1 MDFKNKVALV
11 TGGSNG
17 IGRAIVRRLASDGYT
32 VINVDIVEPPAG
44 APGHFRRIDLTDRVA
59 ARAALATLARDY
71 AVTRL
76 VNNAGIVRARP
87 VEQVTPEEFEAVV
100 ALNLGGAVLCMQ
112 AVLPAMRAARF
123 GRIVNIS
130 SRAVQGRPNRTVY
143 SMTKGGLLS
152 MTRTWALELAA
163 DGITAN
169 AIGPGPVDTETFRRN
184 NAPATIAGVLAAIP
198 MKRLAVAD
206 DVAQAAAFFLD
217 ARSGYITG
225 QMLHV
230 CGGQTLGVQPA

>member
-1 MDFKNKVALV
+1 MTEATLV

-17 IGRAIVRRLASDGYT
+17 IGHAIVRRLADEGHA
-32 VINVDIVEPPAG
+32 VVNVDIAEPPADSP
-44 APGHFRRIDLTDRVA
+44 AHFRQIDLADKA
-59 ARAALATLARDY
+59 EARAALAKLAGEF
-71 AVTRL
+71 ALTRV

-87 VEQVTPEEFEAVV
+87 VEQVTAEEFDDVV
-100 ALNLGGAVLCMQ
+100 AVNLGGAILATQ
-112 AVLPAMRAARF
+112 AALPAMRAARF

-143 SMTKGGLLS
+143 SMTKGALLA

-184 NAPATIAGVLAAIP
+184 NAPAIIANVLGAIP
-198 MKRLAVAD
+198 MKRLAMAD
-206 DVAQAAAFFLD
+206 DVAQAVSFFLD
-217 ARSGYITG
+217 ARSGFITG

-230 CGGQTLGVQPA
+230 CGGQTLGLQPAA

>member
-1 MDFKNKVALV
+1 MTEAALV

-17 IGRAIVRRLASDGYT
+17 IGRAIVQRLADDGHT

-44 APGHFRRIDLTDRVA
+44 APGHFRRIDLTDKET
-59 ARAALATLARDY
+59 ARAALATLAQEFSI
-71 AVTRL
+71 VRL

-87 VEQVTPEEFEAVV
+87 IEQVTAEEFDAVV
-100 ALNLGGAVLCMQ
+100 ALNLGGAVLCTQ

-143 SMTKGGLLS
+143 SMTKGGLLA
-152 MTRTWALELAA
+152 MTRTWALEFAA

-184 NAPATIAGVLAAIP
+184 NSPAVVVGVLGAIP

-217 ARSGYITG
+217 ARSGFITG

-230 CGGQTLGVQPA
+230 CGGQTLGMQPA

>member
-1 MDFKNKVALV
+1 MTEAALV

-17 IGRAIVRRLASDGYT
+17 IGRAIVQRLADDGHT

-44 APGHFRRIDLTDRVA
+44 APGHFRRVDLTDKET
-59 ARAALATLARDY
+59 AREALAKLAQEF
-71 AVTRL
+71 AIVRL

-87 VEQVTPEEFEAVV
+87 IEQVTAEEFDAVV
-100 ALNLGGAVLCMQ
+100 ALNLGGAVLCAQ

-130 SRAVQGRPNRTVY
+130 SRAVHGRPNRTVY

-184 NAPATIAGVLAAIP
+184 NSPASIAGVLGAIP

-230 CGGQTLGVQPA
+230 CGGQTLGLQPA

>member
-1 MDFKNKVALV
+1 MPEATLV

-17 IGRAIVRRLASDGYT
+17 IGRAIVQRLADEGHT
-32 VINVDIVEPPAG
+32 VINVDIVEPPSG
-44 APGHFRRIDLTDRVA
+44 APGHFRRIDLVQKEA
-59 ARAALATLARDY
+59 ARAALAQLAEEFSI
-71 AVTRL
+71 TRV

-87 VEQVTPEEFEAVV
+87 IEQITPEEFDAVV
-100 ALNLGGAVLCMQ
+100 ALNLGAAILCTQ
-112 AVLPAMRAARF
+112 AALPAMRAAKF

-152 MTRTWALELAA
+152 MTRTWALEFAA

-169 AIGPGPVDTETFRRN
+169 AIGPAPVDTETFRRN
-184 NAPATIAGVLAAIP
+184 NSPATIAGMLEAIP
-198 MKRLAVAD
+198 MKRLAAVD
-206 DVAQAAAFFLD
+206 DVAQAVSFFLD
-217 ARSGYITG
+217 ARSGFITG

>member
-1 MDFKNKVALV
+1 MTEAALV

-17 IGRAIVRRLASDGYT
+17 IGRAIVQRLADDGHT

-44 APGHFRRIDLTDRVA
+44 APGHFRRIDLTDRET
-59 ARAALATLARDY
+59 ARTGLAKLAQEFSI
-71 AVTRL
+71 VRL

-87 VEQVTPEEFEAVV
+87 IEQVTAEEFDAVV
-100 ALNLGGAVLCMQ
+100 ALNLGGAVLCAQ

-143 SMTKGGLLS
+143 AMTKGGLLS

-184 NAPATIAGVLAAIP
+184 NSPAVVAGVLGAIP

-217 ARSGYITG
+217 ARSGFFTG

-230 CGGQTLGVQPA
+230 CGGQTLGLQPA

>member
-1 MDFKNKVALV
+1 MVEATLV

-17 IGRAIVRRLASDGYT
+17 IGRAIVRRLADEGHT
-32 VINVDIVEPPAG
+32 VVNVDIAEPPSDS
-44 APGHFRRIDLTDRVA
+44 PGHFRQVDLADRPA
-59 ARAALATLARDY
+59 ARAALATLAGEF
-71 AVTRL
+71 ALTR
-76 VNNAGIVRARP
+76 VINNAGIVRARP
-87 VEQVTPEEFEAVV
+87 VEQVTAEEFDAVV
-100 ALNLGGAVLCMQ
+100 ALNLGGAILCTQ
-112 AVLPAMRAARF
+112 AALPAMRSARF

-152 MTRTWALELAA
+152 MTRTWALEFAP

-184 NAPATIAGVLAAIP
+184 NSPAIVAGVLQAIP
-198 MKRLAVAD
+198 MGRLAVAE
-206 DVAQAAAFFLD
+206 DVAQAVSFFLD
-217 ARSGYITG
+217 ARSGFITG

-230 CGGQTLGVQPA
+230 CGGQTLGLQPAA

>member
-1 MDFKNKVALV
+1 MTEAALV

-17 IGRAIVRRLASDGYT
+17 IGRAIVQRLADDGHT

-44 APGHFRRIDLTDRVA
+44 APGHFRRIDLTDKEI
-59 ARAALATLARDY
+59 ARAALAKLAQEFSI
-71 AVTRL
+71 VRL

-87 VEQVTPEEFEAVV
+87 IEQVTAEEFDAVV
-100 ALNLGGAVLCMQ
+100 ALNLGGAVLCAK

-184 NAPATIAGVLAAIP
+184 NSPAVVAGVLGAIP

-217 ARSGYITG
+217 ARSGFITG

-230 CGGQTLGVQPA
+230 CGGQTLGLQPA

>member
-1 MDFKNKVALV
+1 MKEAALV

-17 IGRAIVRRLASDGYT
+17 IGRAIVARLAADGHT
-32 VINVDIVEPPAG
+32 VINVDRVPPPAG
-44 APGHFRRIDLTDRVA
+44 APGLFRQIDLVQKEA
-59 ARAALATLARDY
+59 ARAALARLAGEFSI
-71 AVTRL
+71 TRV
-76 VNNAGIVRARP
+76 VNNAGVVLARRL
-87 VEQVTPEEFEAVV
+87 EQVTPEEFEASV
-100 ALNLGGAVLCMQ
+100 ALNLGSAVLTVQ
-112 AVLPAMRAARF
+112 AALPAMRTARF

-152 MTRTWALELAA
+152 MTRTWALEFAA

-169 AIGPGPVDTETFRRN
+169 AIGPGPVDTDTFRRN
-184 NAPATIAGVLAAIP
+184 NSEAVIAGVLGAIP

-206 DVAQAAAFFLD
+206 DVAQAVAFFLD
-217 ARSGYITG
+217 GRSGFITG
-225 QMLHV
+225 QMLYV

>member
-1 MDFKNKVALV
+1 MPEATLV

-17 IGRAIVRRLASDGYT
+17 IGRAIVRRLADEGHT
-32 VINVDIVEPPAG
+32 VVNVDIAEPSAG
-44 APGHFRRIDLTDRVA
+44 SPGHFRQIDLADKA
-59 ARAALATLARDY
+59 EARAALAKLAKEFSL
-71 AVTRL
+71 TRV

-87 VEQVTPEEFEAVV
+87 VEQVTAEEFDAVV
-100 ALNLGGAVLCMQ
+100 AVNLGGAILATQ
-112 AVLPAMRAARF
+112 AALPAMRAARF

-143 SMTKGGLLS
+143 SMTKGGLLA
-152 MTRTWALELAA
+152 MTRTWALEFAA
-163 DGITAN
+163 EGITAN

-184 NAPATIAGVLAAIP
+184 NSPAIVANVLAAIP

-206 DVAQAAAFFLD
+206 DVAQAVSFFLD
-217 ARSGYITG
+217 SRSGFITG

-230 CGGQTLGVQPA
+230 CGGQTLGLQPAA